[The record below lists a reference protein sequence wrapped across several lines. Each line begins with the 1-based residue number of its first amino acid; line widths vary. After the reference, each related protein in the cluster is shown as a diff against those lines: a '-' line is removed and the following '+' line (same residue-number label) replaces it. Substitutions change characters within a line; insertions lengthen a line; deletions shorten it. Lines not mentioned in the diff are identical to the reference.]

1 MDENINLS
9 LLFRTI
15 KEKIP
20 IILFFGIAGI
30 IIGGLIS
37 FFWITPQY
45 SSQTQ
50 MIVTTENTEEHLS
63 DEITANLQLV
73 KTYKELVTSDLV
85 LGKVQEK
92 LKTELKK
99 DMSISQLK
107 DAIKLTQQQDSL
119 FFSIQAVSDRPTL
132 SAYVANTSSQI
143 FKESLAQSHIPGD
156 ISITTEAVPNN
167 LPISPNHKLNLVLG
181 LFMGLTIGILFVVLR
196 LSFDQAIKSEQAIY
210 EIFNINALGII
221 PNTTSVDMK
230 MTTKDKEL
238 LKRTISESEDTI
250 GVPRKQRRRV

>member
-20 IILFFGIAGI
+20 IILFFGVAGI

-50 MIVTTENTEEHLS
+50 MIVTTETTEENLS

-85 LGKVQEK
+85 LGQVQKK
-92 LKTELKK
+92 LKNELNQN
-99 DMSISQLK
+99 MSINQLK
-107 DAIKLTQQQDSL
+107 EAVTLSQQQDSL
-119 FFSIQAVSDRPTL
+119 FFSIQAISDDPSL
-132 SAYVANTSSQI
+132 AAFIANTSSQV

-156 ISITTEAVPNN
+156 ISITTEAVANN
-167 LPISPNHKLNLVLG
+167 SPISPNHKLNLVLG
-181 LFMGLTIGILFVVLR
+181 LFVGLTLGLLFVLLR

-210 EIFNINALGII
+210 DIFNINALGII
-221 PNTTSVDMK
+221 PNTTNLDMK

-238 LKRTISESEDTI
+238 LKRNISEETLSI
-250 GVPRKQRRRV
+250 SRKERRRV